1 MDLPVTSSRTSTY
14 PKRFDRV
21 LAYIEANLEGDLS
34 VTALSEVAAFS
45 AFHFHRQFTAYL
57 GMPVARY
64 VQLLR
69 LRRAGLSLLA
79 ARRRSVLE
87 VALEAGFESPE
98 AFTRAFRRL
107 FGQAP
112 RRFRQAPD
120 WRPWHRVFDI
130 PRLSRNLVMHIRLV
144 EFTAVR
150 IAAFEH
156 RGPRQNVEESVRIFI
171 DWRKRSGQSPV
182 ATSRSFGIP
191 FGNPDTTPA
200 EDFRFA
206 IGGEISEDVRPNPQG
221 VRELLIAGGRYAV
234 VRHQGSTDRIDESIY
249 PLYRDWLPESGEELR
264 DAPLFFHYLSVYPE
278 TPQERWQTDIYVPLV

>member
-1 MDLPVTSSRTSTY
+1 MDLPVISSPLTY
-14 PKRFDRV
+14 PHRLEAV
-21 LAYIEANLEGDLS
+21 LAYIEANLDGDLS
-34 VTALSEVAAFS
+34 VSTLSRVAAFS
-45 AFHFHRQFTAYL
+45 AFHFHRQFTAFL

-64 VQLLR
+64 VHLLR
-69 LRRAGLSLLA
+69 LRRAGLGLLA

-98 AFTRAFRRL
+98 AFSRAFRRV
-107 FGQAP
+107 FGQSP
-112 RRFRQAPD
+112 RQFRQQPD

-130 PRLSRNLVMHIRLV
+130 PHLSRSLVMHLRLV

-150 IAAFEH
+150 IAALEH
-156 RGPRQNVEESVRIFI
+156 RGPRHQVEESVRLFI

-182 ATSRSFGIP
+182 ATSRTFGIP
-191 FGNPDTTPA
+191 FSNPDTTPA

-206 IGGEISEDVRPNPQG
+206 IGGEISEDVRPNAQG

-249 PLYRDWLPESGEELR
+249 PLYRDWLPSSGEELR
-264 DAPLFFHYLSVYPE
+264 DEPLFFHYLSVYPE
-278 TPQERWQTDIYVPLV
+278 TPQEVWQTDIYVPLI

>member
-1 MDLPVTSSRTSTY
+1 MDLPVIASPVTY
-14 PKRFDRV
+14 PHRLEAV
-21 LAYIEANLEGDLS
+21 LAYIEANLDGDLS
-34 VTALSEVAAFS
+34 VSILSRVAAFS
-45 AFHFHRQFTAYL
+45 AFHFHRQFTAFL

-64 VQLLR
+64 VHLLR
-69 LRRAGLSLLA
+69 LRRAGLGLLE
-79 ARRRSVLE
+79 ARRRPVLE

-98 AFTRAFRRL
+98 AFSRAFRRV

-112 RRFRQAPD
+112 RQFRQQPD

-130 PRLSRNLVMHIRLV
+130 PRLSRSLVMHIRLV

-156 RGPRQNVEESVRIFI
+156 RGPRHQVEESVRLFI

-182 ATSRSFGIP
+182 ATSRTFGIP
-191 FGNPDTTPA
+191 FSNPDTTPA

-206 IGGEISEDVRPNPQG
+206 VGGEISEDVRPNAQG

-234 VRHQGSTDRIDESIY
+234 VRHQGSTNRIDESIY
-249 PLYRDWLPESGEELR
+249 PLYRDWLPGSGEELR
-264 DAPLFFHYLSVYPE
+264 DEPLFFHYLSVYPE
-278 TPQERWQTDIYVPLV
+278 TPQELWQTDIYVPLV